1 MPFVS
6 IDLWTIIMQW
16 GNLLILMLLFKKFL
30 FKPVMSI
37 LKAREDEIQNMYAD
51 AQSHLDSANKLEK
64 EYNEKINS
72 ARGEAEEIVKNAV
85 KTAKTSSEE
94 IISDAKE
101 KADAIFERA
110 NEKIELERKAAV
122 NDAKNSISDMA
133 ITIAE
138 KVIER
143 DINEADHSQMIDKF
157 IEELGDAS

>member
-1 MPFVS
+1 
-6 IDLWTIIMQW
+6 
-16 GNLLILMLLFKKFL
+16 
-30 FKPVMSI
+30 MSI

-51 AQSHLDSANKLEK
+51 AQSHLDSASKLEK

-110 NEKIELERKAAV
+110 NEKIESGIGSCIMGCRNCKDRRKR
-122 NDAKNSISDMA
+122 NCCRKIQ
-133 ITIAE
+133 
-138 KVIER
+138 R
-143 DINEADHSQMIDKF
+143 
-157 IEELGDAS
+157 